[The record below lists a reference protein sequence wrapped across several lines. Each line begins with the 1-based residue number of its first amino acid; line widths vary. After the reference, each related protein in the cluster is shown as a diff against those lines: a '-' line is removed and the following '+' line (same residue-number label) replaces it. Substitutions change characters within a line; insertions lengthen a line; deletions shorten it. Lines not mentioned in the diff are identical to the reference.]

1 MDESRAANALTL
13 AGAIPFV
20 VFTLLT
26 IGEPHVEERV
36 EVATVILMLY
46 SAVILSFLGGIRFGM
61 EVRAPGDGAAAN
73 IAWSVI
79 PSLAGWGLVVLTYIV
94 VIFGASGFVGWAFAL
109 FALLFALQYAWDAAS
124 VRAGEAPGWFAG
136 LRRRI
141 TLIVVPT
148 LLVAAVIA
156 WSHY

>member
-1 MDESRAANALTL
+1 MDEARAANALTL

-36 EVATVILMLY
+36 EVATVILLLY

-61 EVRAPGDGAAAN
+61 EVRAPADGAAAN
-73 IAWSVI
+73 LAWSVM
-79 PSLAGWGLVVLTYIV
+79 PSLAGWGLVVVTYIV
-94 VIFGASGFVGWAFAL
+94 VLFGGGGFVGWCFAL

-124 VRAGEAPGWFAG
+124 VRAGEAPGWFG
-136 LRRRI
+136 PMRRRI

-148 LLVAAVIA
+148 LLIAAVIA
-156 WSHY
+156 WSKY